1 VNFQY
6 FNIPKH
12 NQPKALLWGILG
24 AVLMRFIFIFA
35 GISLISKFGWIIYLF
50 GVFLIFTAIKMALAK
65 EENYDP
71 SKNLIVKLF
80 NKIIPISHTHTNGE
94 LIIKQNGKYYA
105 TVLLACIVA
114 IEASDVIFAIDSIPA
129 ILSITQDTFVVYTS
143 NIFAV
148 IGLRALYFMLS
159 GVADKFEYLKYGISA
174 VLMFVGVK
182 MLISNYYHFSS
193 ATSLLIVGSILAIS
207 IIISI
212 VHKDKIEKPT
222 QI

>member
-1 VNFQY
+1 
-6 FNIPKH
+6 
-12 NQPKALLWGILG
+12 
-24 AVLMRFIFIFA
+24 M
-35 GISLISKFGWIIYLF
+35 
-50 GVFLIFTAIKMALAK
+50 
-65 EENYDP
+65 
-71 SKNLIVKLF
+71 
-80 NKIIPISHTHTNGE
+80 
-94 LIIKQNGKYYA
+94 
-105 TVLLACIVA
+105 LACIVA